1 MGVDELELRLGHR
14 FGDRS
19 LLEEALTH
27 RSWAND
33 QGTDRD
39 WERLEFLGD
48 AVLGMLVG
56 EWLFRRFA
64 SHREGDLSRLKAF
77 LVSAPALA
85 DAASTLGLGECV
97 RLSVGEER
105 SGGRERST
113 ILADALEAVLAA
125 SYLDAG
131 LETVRRIIEPMLEA
145 GLARWQREE
154 SLRDAK
160 TALQEIAQAHGWDLP
175 RYRQTA
181 VEGPDHARTF
191 TIEVWIEGE
200 LAGTGR
206 AGSKKAAQ
214 QEAAREA
221 LTVLA
226 GDPTGE
232 SDVQSR

>member
-1 MGVDELELRLGHR
+1 MDRGDEDLLQLLEERLGYR
-14 FGDRS
+14 FRDRA

-33 QGTDRD
+33 QGIDRD

-48 AVLGMLVG
+48 AVLGMLAG

-64 SHREGDLSRLKAF
+64 EHREGELSRLKAF
-77 LVSAPALA
+77 LVSEPALA
-85 DAASTLGLGECV
+85 DVASTRGLGESL

-105 SGGRERST
+105 SGGRERPT

-125 SYLDAG
+125 IYLDAG
-131 LETVRRIIEPMLEA
+131 LETVRRIVEPILEM
-145 GLARWQREE
+145 GLTRWQREE

-160 TALQEIAQAHGWDLP
+160 TALQELTQARGWDLP
-175 RYRQTA
+175 WYRQTA

-200 LAGTGR
+200 LAGAGR
-206 AGSKKAAQ
+206 ASSKKAAQ

-221 LTVLA
+221 LARLA
-226 GDPTGE
+226 DA
-232 SDVQSR
+232 